1 MVEISLSYILAWE
14 IKRIERHT
22 AVNFVYRHQYYI
34 YLENSNSNSRYFQP
48 SPQVRREK
56 RYELLHIKA
65 LVT

>member
-1 MVEISLSYILAWE
+1 MVEISLSYSLVWK

-22 AVNFVYRHQYYI
+22 AVNFVFRHQYYI
-34 YLENSNSNSRYFQP
+34 HLENSNSRYFQP